1 MDISAVIITHNEAH
15 NISRCL
21 EAAARVAD
29 ELIVVDAESTDGTVA
44 IAGSSGARVT
54 VRAWTNYSDQKNF
67 ANDLARGPY
76 ILSLDADEVLGDE
89 LTADILRQKATGLHG
104 AYRLKRLTNY
114 CGQWV
119 RHGGWY
125 PDAKVRLFPKQGV
138 RWEGDHV
145 HEILAL
151 PSGTAITDLKGDLL
165 YLAHNGGD
173 ELVVI
178 DISDGSAPVVVST
191 LSITEALAVEL
202 VGDIALVI
210 PRTTDDLYL
219 VDISEPSSPSILL
232 IHHLLG
238 GTYSV
243 VHQAGYA
250 YVGCAAVGVNVVRL
264 SCPSHVLLDP
274 ASGAG

>member
-165 YLAHNGGD
+165 HFSYRSVDDHRD
-173 ELVVI
+173 RI
-178 DISDGSAPVVVST
+178 DRYST
-191 LSITEALAVEL
+191 LHAKALFAKGRGGGPVKRLLAPLVKFAQGYILQGGFRDGWAGWTIAVM
-202 VGDIALVI
+202 
-210 PRTTDDLYL
+210 
-219 VDISEPSSPSILL
+219 SSR
-232 IHHLLG
+232 
-238 GTYSV
+238 
-243 VHQAGYA
+243 A
-250 YVGCAAVGVNVVRL
+250 VRL
-264 SCPSHVLLDP
+264 KYEKLD
-274 ASGAG
+274 ALRRGKAI